1 MSYLTR
7 ITTAGLLARSDQGE
21 PPISVH
27 AIAADMDVTIERA
40 WLPLTQPGFTA
51 RIRGR
56 WFVWVNAQHSPRRR
70 RFTIGH
76 ELGHVAMSHQGIVFF
91 FDCGEPRHMQTSA
104 NRFSAELLMPEDLV
118 YQEHARALKAGLS
131 VGDLADIFL
140 VDKRVAELR
149 LEELSLTL

>member
-7 ITTAGLLARSDQGE
+7 ITTAGLLGCSGQLE

-27 AIAADMDVTIERA
+27 AIAADLDVTIERA
-40 WLPLTQPGFTA
+40 WLPLSQPGFTA

-56 WFVWVNAQHSPRRR
+56 WFVWVNAQHGPRRR

-76 ELGHVAMSHQGIVFF
+76 ELGHVALEHQGIVFF

-118 YQEHARALKAGLS
+118 YQEHARALEAGLS

-149 LEELSLTL
+149 LEELSLEL

>member
-7 ITTAGLLARSDQGE
+7 ITTAGLLGCSRQLE

-40 WLPLTQPGFTA
+40 WLPYTQPGFA
-51 RIRGR
+51 AKIRGQ
-56 WFVWVNAQHSPRRR
+56 WFVWVNGEHRPRRR

-76 ELGHVAMSHQGIVFF
+76 ELGHIAMNHQGVVFLYS
-91 FDCGEPRHMQTSA
+91 GERSWQQISA

-118 YQEHARALKAGLS
+118 RREHTRALDVGMS
-131 VGDLADIFL
+131 VRDLADIFL
-140 VDKRVAELR
+140 VDVRLAELR
-149 LEELSLTL
+149 LEELSLKL

>member
-1 MSYLTR
+1 MSHLTR
-7 ITTAGLLARSDQGE
+7 ITTAGLLARSGQGE

-40 WLPLTQPGFTA
+40 WLPLSQPGFTA
-51 RIRGR
+51 LIRSR
-56 WFVWVNAQHSPRRR
+56 WFIWVNAQHSPRRR
-70 RFTIGH
+70 RFTTGH
-76 ELGHVAMSHQGIVFF
+76 ELGHIAMNHQGIVFF

-118 YQEHARALKAGLS
+118 YQEHARAIEAGLS

-149 LEELSLTL
+149 LEELSLEL